1 MYRSRKI
8 YPLALLAILFT
19 AGICWA
25 DDLPS
30 WISGK
35 PDLSIVQERSAFY
48 EWVIAQADNQS
59 NGQASKNDFSRSR
72 LINLANKLAVYS
84 ETTDEKEFYLS
95 LRYLVVGAKEPMHFE
110 FFITQEKLQQLLKQS

>member
-1 MYRSRKI
+1 MHRFRKN
-8 YPLALLAILFT
+8 YTLVLLAILFT
-19 AGICWA
+19 GGICWA

-35 PDLSIVQERSAFY
+35 PDLNIVEERSAFY

-72 LINLANKLAVYS
+72 LINLANKLAIYS
-84 ETTDEKEFYLS
+84 ETTDEKEFSAS
-95 LRYLVVGAKEPMHFE
+95 LRYLVIGAKQPIHFE
-110 FFITQEKLQQLLKQS
+110 FFITQEKLQQLSQQ

>member
-1 MYRSRKI
+1 MYRFRKN
-8 YPLALLAILFT
+8 YTLALLAILFT

-30 WISGK
+30 WMSGK
-35 PDLSIVQERSAFY
+35 PDLNIVEERSAFY
-48 EWVIAQADNQS
+48 EWVIAQADHQS

-84 ETTDEKEFYLS
+84 ETTDEKEFSARLI
-95 LRYLVVGAKEPMHFE
+95 YLVIGAEEPMHFD
-110 FFITQEKLQQLLKQS
+110 FFITQVKLQQLLQN

>member
-1 MYRSRKI
+1 MYRFRKN
-8 YPLALLAILFT
+8 YTLALLAILFT

-25 DDLPS
+25 DELPS

-35 PDLSIVQERSAFY
+35 PDLNIVQERSAFY

-59 NGQASKNDFSRSR
+59 NGQASKNEFSRSR

-84 ETTDEKEFYLS
+84 ETTDEKEFS
-95 LRYLVVGAKEPMHFE
+95 VNLRYLVIGAKQPMHFE
-110 FFITQEKLQQLLKQS
+110 FFITQEKLQQLLQQ

>member
-1 MYRSRKI
+1 MHRFRKN
-8 YPLALLAILFT
+8 YTLVLLAILFT

-35 PDLSIVQERSAFY
+35 PDLNIVEERSAFY

-72 LINLANKLAVYS
+72 LINLANKLAIYS
-84 ETTDEKEFYLS
+84 ETTDEKEFSAS
-95 LRYLVVGAKEPMHFE
+95 LRYLVIGAKQPIHFE
-110 FFITQEKLQQLLKQS
+110 FFITQEKLQQLLQQ